1 MASGPFGGGSSKSG
15 PFGSPASGGGGGLGG
30 FFGFIAHL
38 GTDIKDMAFG
48 IPAGLVHLA
57 EHPIGSIEQ
66 MAKSTW
72 HDWSPLFHG
81 DLHKEWTQFM
91 AHPLAPILDLSMIPG
106 IVGAPFT
113 GGASLGLDAEAGLAR
128 SAVALSDI
136 GKASD
141 ALVAAGGKV
150 EKLNAMTTLTHIPV
164 ERKFLPG
171 TTSKAYIARYHPVTV
186 PGANPGTIG
195 VPFIKELSA
204 NPLIQARQVALSRL
218 GGQMASLMPDWWG
231 RTISRMGLTGGR
243 AEAAFERGLSG
254 REVTFQA
261 LKGKTLG
268 AAANIVADAR
278 MQLHDLGINPDGT
291 AMPTSFTIRGFHGG
305 PLRGRSVY
313 LSHDPKYAGAFVSS
327 DAEVRLLEAEVKK
340 PLVIH
345 NGAEDRHFKDLA
357 HEWATK
363 TGLVVKGGETHDAFL
378 AEWARSQGYDAVVRH
393 DTGVA
398 ALARKAGHE
407 PYKPEEV
414 TILNPSALKP
424 ATGHP
429 NIRSFEADAAHAS
442 AAEQRALTD
451 YEVASHA
458 AIAQR
463 VKAGGWLGG
472 VETPTGMFEG
482 LMRFMHG
489 QLLSHPMYTA
499 ATYKE
504 ARALMKQGFVGI
516 RAEFPG
522 FHAADN
528 FEQMLQAASST
539 TSAKGFLS
547 RNHLTMATNEAGHY
561 LLVPHH
567 AAFNWM
573 REGKNSASFLK
584 SLFRNPARL
593 WKMTQVGW
601 SPKTVMNTSV
611 GNSFMLLMGQPRA
624 FLYLVDGIRAMKGAR
639 AAEDMLRQT
648 GRYEPGILTEHFSDV
663 LHPSDAAQKAGIS
676 PISDVG
682 QARTRLGKI
691 ARTGFYAGVHKVE
704 QGLKSGSIIASL
716 HAAPEVRA
724 LMRDGKSFEDA
735 AQQALKANPML
746 RDRAANT
753 ALLHIGNYEAFSKR
767 EQKLKNLVPFY
778 SWDRHIVLHTL
789 HLLSYQP
796 VRAAALGSVGN
807 LGSQLTD
814 KAFGNVPIY
823 MRTNLPLSA
832 LGIASNKTLE
842 TIGLNPYSSIAD
854 LAGAGLGLTLGSKLG
869 PNFAPSEDTAGQLS
883 PLITGLIQGLTG
895 KSILTDKAI
904 STYGGPISTA
914 AVNVFNNLPQV
925 KLARLALFG
934 APQKTNAPLYADTFE
949 RLLSKYGGIPIQQP
963 NLGAAAAIEA
973 KIEKAA
979 AGTSK
984 KKKGPFG

>member
-1 MASGPFGGGSSKSG
+1 MAAGLRPGGSSSTG
-15 PFGSPASGGGGGLGG
+15 LRPQPGSGGGGLGG
-30 FFGFIAHL
+30 FFGFISHL

-113 GGASLGLDAEAGLAR
+113 GGASLGLDVEAGLAR

-150 EKLNAMTTLTHIPV
+150 EKLNAMTTLTHIPA

-218 GGQMASLMPDWWG
+218 GAQAASVMPDWWG
-231 RTISRMGLTGGR
+231 RTVSRMGLTGGK
-243 AEAAFERGLSG
+243 AEAAFERALSG

-268 AAANIVADAR
+268 AAANIVTDAR
-278 MQLHDLGINPDGT
+278 HQLDQLHVP
-291 AMPTSFTIRGFHGG
+291 
-305 PLRGRSVY
+305 
-313 LSHDPKYAGAFVSS
+313 
-327 DAEVRLLEAEVKK
+327 
-340 PLVIH
+340 
-345 NGAEDRHFKDLA
+345 
-357 HEWATK
+357 HE
-363 TGLVVKGGETHDAFL
+363 H
-378 AEWARSQGYDAVVRH
+378 
-393 DTGVA
+393 
-398 ALARKAGHE
+398 
-407 PYKPEEV
+407 
-414 TILNPSALKP
+414 
-424 ATGHP
+424 
-429 NIRSFEADAAHAS
+429 
-442 AAEQRALTD
+442 LTD
-451 YEVASHA
+451 YEVAAHA
-458 AIAQR
+458 AIAQM

-472 VETPTGMFEG
+472 AETPTGMFEG

-528 FEQMLQAASST
+528 FEQMVKAASST
-539 TSAKGFLS
+539 TSKKGFLS
-547 RNHLTMATNEAGHY
+547 RNRLTMARNEQGHY

-567 AAFNWM
+567 AAHNWM

-601 SPKTVMNTSV
+601 SPKTVINTSV

-624 FLYLVDGIRAMKGAR
+624 FLHLVDGIRAMKGAR

-682 QARTRLGKI
+682 PARTRLGKI

-716 HAAPEVRA
+716 HAAPEVRR
-724 LMRDGKSFEDA
+724 LMKDGKSFEDA
-735 AQQALKANPML
+735 AQQALKANPAL

-934 APQKTNAPLYADTFE
+934 APQKAHAPLYADTFE

-963 NLGAAAAIEA
+963 NLAAATAIEA
-973 KIEKAA
+973 KIAK
-979 AGTSK
+979 GSTSK
-984 KKKGPFG
+984 KKKQGLRA